1 MQDVCLVIPCYNEE
15 RRLRVDAIAAFLQ
28 HRPHAAV
35 CLVDDGSRDGTLT
48 ILEQLRAR
56 VPGRVD
62 IVALATNG
70 GKAEAVRRGVQHTAR
85 LERFSFIG
93 YWDADLSTPL
103 EEVDYLLTA
112 FAEHPGCQVVMGSR
126 VRRLGSAIVRRPVRH
141 YLGRVFSTAAS
152 LVLAMP
158 VYDSQCGAKIVRSE
172 TAGVLFG
179 EPFMTRWLFDVEIL
193 ARLRNHLGPA
203 VLGAAVEMP
212 LHAWN
217 GAAGSKLRLSD
228 CIGVPIDLCRIWWKY
243 R

>member
-1 MQDVCLVIPCYNEE
+1 MQDVCLVIPCYNEG

-28 HRPHAAV
+28 HRPDSAV

-48 ILEQLRAR
+48 VLEQLRAR
-56 VPGRVD
+56 VPERVD
-62 IVALATNG
+62 IVALARNG
-70 GKAEAVRRGVQHTAR
+70 GKAEAVRRGVQHAAR
-85 LERFSFIG
+85 SERFAFIG

-103 EEVDYLLTA
+103 EEVDHLLAA

-126 VRRLGSAIVRRPVRH
+126 VRRLGATIDRRPVRH
-141 YLGRVFSTAAS
+141 YLGRVFSTSAS

-172 TAGVLFG
+172 LAGVLFDK
-179 EPFMTRWLFDVEIL
+179 PFMTRWLFDVELL

-203 VLGAAVEMP
+203 VFGAVVEVPLFAWSAVS
-212 LHAWN
+212 
-217 GAAGSKLRLSD
+217 GSKLRLWD
-228 CIGVPIDLCRIWWKY
+228 CVGVPVALCRIWWTY